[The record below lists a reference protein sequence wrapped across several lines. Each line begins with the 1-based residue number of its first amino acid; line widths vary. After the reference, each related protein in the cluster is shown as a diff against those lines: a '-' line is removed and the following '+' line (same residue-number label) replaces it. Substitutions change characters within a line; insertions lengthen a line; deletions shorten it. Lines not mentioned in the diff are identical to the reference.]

1 MKNKNQK
8 RIHQTPTIE
17 IRGGRKVK
25 DFRKTKILD
34 SKENLEIDLQTDNTK
49 EKESQSQ
56 AGLLKLL
63 ERITNLALNLQKEVA
78 ELKEDTLVNASHI
91 QIIKNAHSDNLNNL
105 NSNVGNI
112 VSSTSEFV
120 IGLEKEL
127 SKNSGNNYTEFLKS
141 LLKEDFNALQKEMLE
156 EGKREILNAKSSAKK
171 AEVEKIYFFLF

>member
-1 MKNKNQK
+1 MEEK
-8 RIHQTPTIE
+8 H
-17 IRGGRKVK
+17 
-25 DFRKTKILD
+25 
-34 SKENLEIDLQTDNTK
+34 EID
-49 EKESQSQ
+49 
-56 AGLLKLL
+56 KLL
-63 ERITNLALNLQKEVA
+63 ERITNLTLNLQKEVA

-91 QIIKNAHSDNLNNL
+91 QVIKNTHSDNLNNL

-127 SKNSGNNYTEFLKS
+127 SKNSGNNYAEFLKS

-171 AEVEKIYFFLF
+171 GGGGENIFVSFLKDISPFLSLSSFILLIIICVKFNLFGMLLR

>member
-1 MKNKNQK
+1 MEEK
-8 RIHQTPTIE
+8 H
-17 IRGGRKVK
+17 
-25 DFRKTKILD
+25 
-34 SKENLEIDLQTDNTK
+34 EID
-49 EKESQSQ
+49 
-56 AGLLKLL
+56 KLL

-156 EGKREILNAKSSAKK
+156 EGKREILNAKPSPNKSGN
-171 AEVEKIYFFLF
+171 IFFSFLKGISPFLSLFSFILLIIICVKFNLFGMLLK